1 MTVSKFVTDA
11 SDLQLNFKPYA
22 GTMGWDG
29 VGATNLNQSL
39 TLNHVR
45 AQGERGLTWFE
56 LAEIMNWHHGTASGQ
71 LSVLDKVGLIRRL
84 KEKRGRSSV
93 YVLAQYV
100 NGREIAKR
108 KQGKLT
114 LTIDVADGVDQQTII
129 DYINCVALCK
139 LEEDN
144 KEVIGWKWK

>member
-1 MTVSKFVTDA
+1 MSNIE
-11 SDLQLNFKPYA
+11 LQLPLTPYA

-29 VGATNLNQSL
+29 SGATSLNQSL

-45 AQGERGLTWFE
+45 HQGERGLTWFE
-56 LAEIMNWHHGTASGQ
+56 LSEITNWHHGTASGQ

-93 YVLAQYV
+93 YVLSQYV
-100 NGREIAKR
+100 NNRELAKR
-108 KQGKLT
+108 RQGKLT
-114 LTIDVADGVDQQTII
+114 LVIDLADGVDRQTII
-129 DYINCVALCK
+129 DYLNCVALCK

-144 KEVIGWKWK
+144 KEVIGWVWK

>member
-1 MTVSKFVTDA
+1 MSKFVTDA

-29 VGATNLNQSL
+29 VGATNLNQSQ

-71 LSVLDKVGLIRRL
+71 LSVLDKVGLLRRL

-100 NGREIAKR
+100 NGRELAKR
-108 KQGKLT
+108 RQKKLT
-114 LTIDVADGVDQQTII
+114 LTIDVAEGVDRQTII

-144 KEVIGWKWK
+144 KEVIGWAWK

>member
-1 MTVSKFVTDA
+1 LTVSNIE
-11 SDLQLNFKPYA
+11 LQLPLTPYA
-22 GTMGWDG
+22 GSMGWNG
-29 VGATNLNQSL
+29 SGATSLNQSQ

-71 LSVLDKVGLIRRL
+71 LSVLDKVGLLRRL

-93 YVLAQYV
+93 YVVAQYV
-100 NGREIAKR
+100 NGRELAKR
-108 KQGKLT
+108 TQSKLT
-114 LTIDVADGVDQQTII
+114 LVIDLAEGVDRQTII
-129 DYINCVALCK
+129 DYLNCVALCK

-144 KEVIGWKWK
+144 KEVIGWVWK

>member
-1 MTVSKFVTDA
+1 MNKVELELPFT
-11 SDLQLNFKPYA
+11 PYA

-29 VGATNLNQSL
+29 VGATTLNQSL
-39 TLNHVR
+39 TINHVR
-45 AQGERGLTWFE
+45 HQGERGLTWFE

-71 LSVLDKVGLIRRL
+71 LSVLDKVGLLKRL

-93 YVLAQYV
+93 YVLAQFV
-100 NGREIAKR
+100 NGRELAKR
-108 KQGKLT
+108 KQHKLT
-114 LTIDVADGVDQQTII
+114 LVIDLAEGVDRQTII
-129 DYINCVALCK
+129 DYLNCVALCK

>member
-1 MTVSKFVTDA
+1 MSKFVTDVN
-11 SDLQLNFKPYA
+11 DLQLSFTPYA

-29 VGATNLNQSL
+29 SGATSLNQSQ

-71 LSVLDKVGLIRRL
+71 LSVLDKVGLLRRL

-100 NGREIAKR
+100 NGRELATR
-108 KQGKLT
+108 KQRKLT
-114 LTIDVADGVDQQTII
+114 LEIDLAEGVDRQVII
-129 DYINCVALCK
+129 DYLNCVALCK

-144 KEVIGWKWK
+144 KEIMGWKWK

>member
-29 VGATNLNQSL
+29 VGATNLNQSQ

-71 LSVLDKVGLIRRL
+71 LSVLDKVGLLRRL

-114 LTIDVADGVDQQTII
+114 LTIDLADGVDRQTII

>member
-1 MTVSKFVTDA
+1 MTVSKFVTDVN
-11 SDLQLNFKPYA
+11 DLQLSFTPYA

-29 VGATNLNQSL
+29 SGATSLNQSQ

-71 LSVLDKVGLIRRL
+71 LSVLDKVGLLRRL

-100 NGREIAKR
+100 NGRELATR
-108 KQGKLT
+108 KQRKLT
-114 LTIDVADGVDQQTII
+114 LEIDLAEGVDRQVII
-129 DYINCVALCK
+129 DYLNCVALCK

-144 KEVIGWKWK
+144 KEIMGWKWK

>member
-1 MTVSKFVTDA
+1 VSNIE
-11 SDLQLNFKPYA
+11 LQLPLTPYA

-29 VGATNLNQSL
+29 SGATNLNQSL

-71 LSVLDKVGLIRRL
+71 LSVLDKVGLLRRL

-93 YVLAQYV
+93 YVVAQYV
-100 NGREIAKR
+100 NGRELAKR
-108 KQGKLT
+108 RQSKLT
-114 LTIDVADGVDQQTII
+114 LEIDVADGVDRQTII

-139 LEEDN
+139 LEDDN

>member
-1 MTVSKFVTDA
+1 MSEPVTD
-11 SDLQLNFKPYA
+11 DLQLSFKPYA
-22 GTMGWDG
+22 GTLGWDG
-29 VGATNLNQSL
+29 SGATSLNQSL

-93 YVLAQYV
+93 YVLFAYV
-100 NGREIAKR
+100 NGRELAQR
-108 KQGKLT
+108 KQRKLK
-114 LTIDVADGVDQQTII
+114 LEIDLAEGVDPQTII
-129 DYINCVALCK
+129 NY
-139 LEEDN
+139 LELDVLRVFDELD
-144 KEVIGWKWK
+144 KRVISWEWK

>member
-1 MTVSKFVTDA
+1 MSKFATDVN
-11 SDLQLNFKPYA
+11 DLQLSFKPYA

-29 VGATNLNQSL
+29 SGATSLNQSL

-93 YVLAQYV
+93 YVLSQYV
-100 NGREIAKR
+100 NNRELAKR
-108 KQGKLT
+108 KQRKLT
-114 LTIDVADGVDQQTII
+114 LEIDLAEGVDRQVII
-129 DYINCVALCK
+129 DYLNCVALCK

-144 KEVIGWKWK
+144 KEIIGWEWK

>member
-1 MTVSKFVTDA
+1 
-11 SDLQLNFKPYA
+11 
-22 GTMGWDG
+22 MGWDG
-29 VGATNLNQSL
+29 SGATSLNQSQ
-39 TLNHVR
+39 TLHHVR

-100 NGREIAKR
+100 NGRELAKR
-108 KQGKLT
+108 KQRKLT
-114 LTIDVADGVDQQTII
+114 LVIDLAEGVDRQTII
-129 DYINCVALCK
+129 DYLNCVALCK

-144 KEVIGWKWK
+144 KEIIGWEWK

>member
-114 LTIDVADGVDQQTII
+114 LTIDVADGVDHQTII

>member
-1 MTVSKFVTDA
+1 
-11 SDLQLNFKPYA
+11 
-22 GTMGWDG
+22 MGWDG
-29 VGATNLNQSL
+29 SGATSLNQSQ

-71 LSVLDKVGLIRRL
+71 LSVLDKVGLLRRL

-93 YVLAQYV
+93 YVVAQYV
-100 NGREIAKR
+100 NGRELAKR
-108 KQGKLT
+108 TQRKLT
-114 LTIDVADGVDQQTII
+114 LVIDLAEGVDRQTII
-129 DYINCVALCK
+129 DYLNCVALCK

-144 KEVIGWKWK
+144 KEVIGWVWK

>member
-1 MTVSKFVTDA
+1 MSKFVTDA

-100 NGREIAKR
+100 NGRELAKR
-108 KQGKLT
+108 RQKKLT
-114 LTIDVADGVDQQTII
+114 LTIDVAEGVDRQTII

-144 KEVIGWKWK
+144 KEVIGWAWK

>member
-1 MTVSKFVTDA
+1 MSKFVTDVN
-11 SDLQLNFKPYA
+11 DLQLSFKPYA
-22 GTMGWDG
+22 GTIGWDG
-29 VGATNLNQSL
+29 SGATSLNQSL

-93 YVLAQYV
+93 YVLSQYV
-100 NGREIAKR
+100 NNRELAKR

-114 LTIDVADGVDQQTII
+114 LVIDLAEGVDRQTII
-129 DYINCVALCK
+129 DYLNCVALCK

-144 KEVIGWKWK
+144 KEIIGWEWK

>member
-1 MTVSKFVTDA
+1 MNKDWSNTPI
-11 SDLQLNFKPYA
+11 LPYA

-29 VGATNLNQSL
+29 SGATSLNQSL

-71 LSVLDKVGLIRRL
+71 LSVLDKVGLLRRL

-93 YVLAQYV
+93 YVVAQYV
-100 NGREIAKR
+100 NGRELAKR
-108 KQGKLT
+108 TQRKLT
-114 LTIDVADGVDQQTII
+114 LVIDLAEGVDRQTII
-129 DYINCVALCK
+129 DYLNCVALCK

-144 KEVIGWKWK
+144 KEVIGWVWK

>member
-11 SDLQLNFKPYA
+11 SDLQLSFKPYA
-22 GTMGWDG
+22 GSIGWDG
-29 VGATNLNQSL
+29 SGATTLNQSL
-39 TLNHVR
+39 ALNHVR

-56 LAEIMNWHHGTASGQ
+56 LSEITNWHHGTASGQ

-93 YVLAQYV
+93 YVLAQFV
-100 NGREIAKR
+100 NGRELAKR
-108 KQGKLT
+108 KQRKLT
-114 LTIDVADGVDQQTII
+114 LVIDLADDIARDTII

-144 KEVIGWKWK
+144 KEIIGWEWK